1 MPGATGGDSVVAANP
16 TVVMP
21 YALARAFRQERSWP
35 VDLNVYANGEMQ
47 RSLLTATSRKRWA
60 LALPLTAA
68 AKEAM
73 LQFFLDQGGGTVE
86 FLFYD
91 LFETVPKF
99 SYDPTGAAVAGRYT
113 VRSDTP
119 WQGALRVGGRATEGR
134 LSLVEV
140 S

>member
-1 MPGATGGDSVVAANP
+1 
-16 TVVMP
+16 MP
-21 YALARAFRQERSWP
+21 YALARAFRQERSRP
-35 VDLNVYANGEMQ
+35 ADLNVYASGEVQ
-47 RSLLTATSRKRWA
+47 RSLLTATSRKRWV

-73 LQFFLDQGGGTVE
+73 LQFFLDQGGGMIE

-113 VRSDTP
+113 ARFEGRWLS
-119 WQGALRVGGRATEGR
+119 ALRTGGLASDA
-134 LSLVEV
+134 SLTLAEI